1 MSPQLSQRLTYFL
14 TLRGDDAEST
24 QLPDVFCLASMAG
37 SRQGTGTKAL
47 CYVSDSS
54 KMNSEGRAEI
64 GAALRHKEDPNKCLV
79 FALALFMRHRFV
91 TMDTGCAFKWEW
103 FVPRVI
109 DVDGQRVIQWRWWD
123 QYLIFGNGR
132 TWDGFVQGSIE
143 TLTGLMGKVCHLPQG
158 VPREY
163 VI

>member
-24 QLPDVFCLASMAG
+24 QLPDLFCLASMAG

-91 TMDTGCAFKWEW
+91 TMGNFKSEW

>member
-1 MSPQLSQRLTYFL
+1 MFPHLPQRLTYFL

-24 QLPDVFCLASMAG
+24 QLPDVFCLSSMAG
-37 SRQGTGTKAL
+37 SRQGNSTKAL

-91 TMDTGCAFKWEW
+91 TMGKFESEW

-109 DVDGQRVIQWRWWD
+109 DVGGQTVIQWRWWD

-143 TLTGLMGKVCHLPQG
+143 TLTGLMGKVCKLP
-158 VPREY
+158 
-163 VI
+163 